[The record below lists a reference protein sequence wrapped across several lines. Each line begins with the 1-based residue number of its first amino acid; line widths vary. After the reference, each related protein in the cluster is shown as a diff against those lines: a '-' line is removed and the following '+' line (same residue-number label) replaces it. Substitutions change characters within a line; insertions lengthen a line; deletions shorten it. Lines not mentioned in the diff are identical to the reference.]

1 MIDTTRKFKW
11 ILTAIGTVMLLAGI
25 SACSSANAS
34 GPQTEQSGTIRGRE
48 AGPETSVA
56 AEGTPKAVET
66 QNTVTDRAE
75 GFDSPEAAAR
85 AYLDGLRDGAL
96 SRMMDTFA
104 VDNYLDPYISVL
116 KSKNSL
122 GIAETANAMRE
133 IVQSSAAKRF
143 YEADAVENRESS
155 IADNILSQYSAICS
169 LDLDSGPIPLETKGE
184 GDQFVKQLSK
194 QMKKTDFSSLKLVG
208 FLTPDEMLEA
218 YDSFYDSKKYQ
229 QIMSKTAEMYG
240 ADQMVNPVA
249 VIDIAGEKSILIFEA
264 SKYDGKWYNTKLG
277 GTLSDLLYRDVGGA
291 GVAKLDADDGKQLE
305 QLMKKKGLLLD
316 TSSAPLPKSAA
327 KNTAKDTVIES
338 AGFDSPQMAAAA
350 YLEGLKAGDLD
361 HMMSAF
367 AVESYVEYYKL
378 QEYLEQVGSYG
389 FLRQEINLPVV
400 DGLSRAMNIRS
411 RKKEVVGQ
419 AAGQFASVCILNG
432 SYYGHL
438 PMPEAKLGSND
449 YVQGL
454 AKMIDATDMDSMKI
468 LGYIPPEALSKDYAS
483 DNSRKLRTNQ
493 AGICGA
499 DKQESCAVAFE
510 IGGNKYIICPDTVEY
525 KGKWYIKTLN
535 GQLSTQLSIS
545 GELMGTMPIDE
556 ESMPGVE
563 AEIVKF

>member
-1 MIDTTRKFKW
+1 MSFTTRKIKR
-11 ILTAIGTVMLLAGI
+11 ILAAIGTVMLLTGI
-25 SACSSANAS
+25 SACSSVNVPGS
-34 GPQTEQSGTIRGRE
+34 QTEQSGTIRSQK
-48 AGPETSVA
+48 AAPETSAVV
-56 AEGTPKAVET
+56 EETPKAVKVQDT
-66 QNTVTDRAE
+66 MTDRAE

-85 AYLDGLRDGAL
+85 AYLDGLRDGDL
-96 SRMMDTFA
+96 SSMMDTFA

-116 KSKNSL
+116 KSKDSL

-143 YEADAVENRESS
+143 YEEDAVENRESS

-169 LDLDSGPIPLETKGE
+169 LDLNSEPVPLETKGE
-184 GDQFVKQLSK
+184 GDQFVEQLSK

-208 FLTPDEMLEA
+208 FLTPDEMLDA
-218 YDSFYDSKKYQ
+218 YDSYYDSKKYQ

-316 TSSAPLPKSAA
+316 ASTPLPKSAA

-350 YLEGLKAGDLD
+350 YLEGLKSGDLD
-361 HMMSAF
+361 HMTNAF
-367 AVESYVEYYKL
+367 AVESYVEYYNL
-378 QEYLEQVGSYG
+378 QAYLEQVGSYG

-468 LGYIPPEALSKDYAS
+468 LGYIPPEALSKDYGS
-483 DNSRKLRTNQ
+483 DNSRKFRTNQ